1 MSKLINTYR
10 KLPSMKNRSRLQAY
24 IERHPM
30 AICVATAEE
39 ISFLLAN
46 HFLI

>member
-1 MSKLINTYR
+1 MTRLINTYR

-39 ISFLLAN
+39 ISFLLT
-46 HFLI
+46 HQFLI

>member
-1 MSKLINTYR
+1 MSKLINSYR
-10 KLPSMKNRSRLQAY
+10 KCPTMKNRSRLQAY

-39 ISFLLAN
+39 I
-46 HFLI
+46 HFLKVNMFLI

>member
-1 MSKLINTYR
+1 MTKLINTYR

-39 ISFLLAN
+39 ISFLLT
-46 HFLI
+46 HQFLI

>member
-1 MSKLINTYR
+1 MTKLIAAYR
-10 KLPSMKNRSRLQAY
+10 KLPSMRNRSKLQAY